1 MGLRRRTL
9 RTNGSEAK
17 ARSGEARERYA
28 LRATR
33 SLSEL
38 KLRPPEELRRER
50 SGLGAAGSEAD
61 GLKARRRRSGQTF
74 GGWRERRHETSC
86 NGMGNTRESWI
97 CFDASGTV
105 MMNVPCP

>member
-1 MGLRRRTL
+1 L

-50 SGLGAAGSEAD
+50 PGLGAAGPEAD
-61 GLKARRRRSGQTF
+61 GLKAGRRR
-74 GGWRERRHETSC
+74 GGL
-86 NGMGNTRESWI
+86 G
-97 CFDASGTV
+97 
-105 MMNVPCP
+105 